1 MLNLSPEQRA
11 AFDAG
16 IGQLRGRLER
26 RKAIMALP
34 SKSKRDADVD
44 RLRHVVANLEKAAAP
59 FLDGPAGFLSRQTSD
74 WLLEAKDVAGELRTL
89 AKQPKSKILA
99 RGMTRPNEYRAWLIG
114 EEIPALYVSVFD
126 GARLPLTIEGKNPKG
141 KRGME
146 FVRHVLSALGEADA
160 RDATIKVFVSAA
172 RRKVRAIAT
181 QAKL

>member
-1 MLNLSPEQRA
+1 
-11 AFDAG
+11 
-16 IGQLRGRLER
+16 
-26 RKAIMALP
+26 
-34 SKSKRDADVD
+34 
-44 RLRHVVANLEKAAAP
+44 
-59 FLDGPAGFLSRQTSD
+59 
-74 WLLEAKDVAGELRTL
+74 
-89 AKQPKSKILA
+89 
-99 RGMTRPNEYRAWLIG
+99 MTRPNEYRAWLIG

-146 FVRHVLSALGEADA
+146 FVRHVLAALGEADA